1 MNRCSMLR
9 LWAVLSFL
17 MALLVGGTASPAAA
31 QGPTGKVKGH
41 SLKELMSSG
50 GYAALQQLR
59 AARAAAGAPGKV
71 GLRALAPVPG
81 NDEEEGGA
89 FEDGSSS
96 VTDHSRLGEAPM
108 GAGSRGRPF
117 GRNGQFQNAFVNDP
131 CLDPP
136 PTTPIPADNDRVVQ
150 SETEIAV
157 LSSVGDGDDNDE
169 SDDDRGGGRLMVAGY
184 NDSYGFY
191 NNQQGL
197 SGFSYST
204 DGGKSWIDASGLP
217 PIIKS
222 SAPAGTPGSDAYAG
236 DPVVAVHHRTKL
248 FYFASIY
255 LTPNGF
261 QTLAVNRG
269 RFRVAPRQVP
279 VESKANTRCAG
290 NNAAFGIPDPPAFV
304 RERIIWDPPVVAVPT
319 TFLGPDADHSDG
331 LDKEWLYVDQNTG
344 VLYLTYT
351 RFSFNDE
358 TPIELVRSFDQG
370 QTWTPPTVIV
380 PNLFDT
386 FNQATMPVVTPTGR
400 VIVTWHARTFPA
412 PTFVEREQRIEAG
425 FSDNCRTPTDLCT
438 FGPPVIVSIV
448 NPQGEPPGYNRAR
461 ATILNAP
468 YINVDKGRDDGKF
481 TKGEKKKPGFGNVY
495 ITYFNGKTA
504 LAPAPNPGTS
514 VFLRAADIF
523 LSTSRNNGTT
533 YDPRKKV
540 NDDNTQTSHV
550 FPSVQVNKKALVF
563 VTWLDRRVDP
573 EQNFLTDTWGD
584 ISRNQG
590 ASLGGDVRITD
601 VSTDWFVRAD
611 AAPNFGDYNSS
622 ELINFKDFVSIWA
635 DGRFPPPTAPITCTP
650 AGVCSRP
657 RNDSATPDTFFEIF
671 GDGSGHGDDG
681 HGHGGD

>member
-1 MNRCSMLR
+1 MNRCTR
-9 LWAVLSFL
+9 LEVWIALCVLI
-17 MALLVGGTASPAAA
+17 ALLIGGTASPAAA
-31 QGPTGKVKGH
+31 QGPTGKVKGQP
-41 SLKELMSSG
+41 LKDLMSSG
-50 GYAALQQLR
+50 GYAALMQLR
-59 AARAAAGAPGKV
+59 AAKAAAATGRIA
-71 GLRALAPVPG
+71 LRALAPG
-81 NDEEEGGA
+81 DAEDEGEDRGPLED
-89 FEDGSSS
+89 DGSEFI
-96 VTDHSRLGEAPM
+96 TAAPRPGEAPF
-108 GAGSRGRPF
+108 GAGGDPGTPF
-117 GRNGQFQNAFVNDP
+117 GRNRSFQNVFVNDP

-157 LSSVGDGDDNDE
+157 LNNVGDNADNDE
-169 SDDDRGGGRLMVAGY
+169 NDDERGGGRLMVAGY

-197 SGFSYST
+197 SGFAYST

-222 SAPAGTPGSDAYAG
+222 GQPAGTPGSDAYAG
-236 DPVVAVHHRTKL
+236 DPVVAVHHRTRT
-248 FYFASIY
+248 FYYASIY
-255 LTPNGF
+255 LTPGGA
-261 QTLAVNRG
+261 QTLSVNRG
-269 RFRVAPRQVP
+269 RFKVAPQQVP

-304 RERIIWDPPVVAVPT
+304 RERIIWDPPVVAVPPP
-319 TFLGPDADHSDG
+319 FLGPDNGDG

-344 VLYLTYT
+344 FLYLTYT
-351 RFSFNDE
+351 RFTPEGE

-370 QTWTPPTVIV
+370 QSWTPPSVIV
-380 PNLFDT
+380 PNLADA

-400 VIVTWHARTFPA
+400 VVVTWHSRIFPA
-412 PTFVEREQRIEAG
+412 PTFVEREQRIEAA
-425 FSDNCRTPTDLCT
+425 FSDNCSTPAPCT
-438 FGPPVIVSIV
+438 FSLPVTVSTV
-448 NPQGEPPGYNRAR
+448 NPQGEPPGYNRGR

-468 YINVDKGRDDGKF
+468 YIAVDKGRDDGKF
-481 TKGEKKKPGFGNVY
+481 TNGERKKPGFGNVY

-504 LAPAPNPGTS
+504 FGVPPAANPPFS
-514 VFLRAADIF
+514 RAADIF
-523 LSTSRNNGTT
+523 LSTSTNNGTA
-533 YDPRKKV
+533 YNPRVKV

-550 FPSVQVNKKALVF
+550 FSSVQVNKKGAVF

-573 EQNFLTDTWGD
+573 SRNFLTDTWGD
-584 ISRNQG
+584 ISNNQG

-622 ELINFKDFVSIWA
+622 EVINFKDFVSIWA

-657 RNDSATPDTFFEIF
+657 RNDSATPDTFLEIF
-671 GDGSGHGDDG
+671 GEGK
-681 HGHGGD
+681 